1 VVDGG
6 DGFEREIMRHSLSL
20 MFIECDYTCS
30 FVYRQYLNHI
40 LPSRLKEEESEEDQV
55 LTKMIFKV

>member
-6 DGFEREIMRHSLSL
+6 DGFESEIMRHSLSL
-20 MFIECDYTCS
+20 SCLLNVIILVG

-55 LTKMIFKV
+55 FD